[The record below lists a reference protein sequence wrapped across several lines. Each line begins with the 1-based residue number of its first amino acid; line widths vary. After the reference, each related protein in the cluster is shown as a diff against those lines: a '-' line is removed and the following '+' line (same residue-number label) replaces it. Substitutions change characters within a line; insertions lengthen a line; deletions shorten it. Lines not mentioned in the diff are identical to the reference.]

1 MSTTDFESELKRID
15 EFIDKIGDLAEEDG
29 QITKDEMIILDGM
42 MNDLSDYRLLVM
54 EALDDGQI
62 TNEEQREMQKLK
74 ESILQHINNIAM
86 ADGDISNEEKFLI
99 DRLNKFFEE

>member
-1 MSTTDFESELKRID
+1 MSSTDFESELKRID

-29 QITKDEMIILDGM
+29 QITKAEMTILDGM

-54 EALDDGQI
+54 EALDDGEI

-86 ADGDISNEEKFLI
+86 ADGDISTEEKFLI
-99 DRLNKFFEE
+99 DQLNSFFEE